1 MSGNP
6 ETELRTRERV
16 STHAAAKPLDS
27 RIRFTREVLGDALVA
42 LMHEWPFE
50 QITVQDILDRA
61 GVGRTTFYTH
71 YADKQDL
78 FLSDVEDFL
87 EGMAGYLDRCQASA
101 ERLVPVEELFGHFA
115 DMTTF
120 YKALNTSG
128 KLTEIRELGIACFA
142 RSIDRRLRLTISDMP
157 FSELRVTSQALAG
170 ALFALLDGWMFEPAK
185 LSPKAADE
193 LFHRLAWSG
202 VRPRAAKHPRG

>member
-6 ETELRTRERV
+6 ETELQTARATSSRT
-16 STHAAAKPLDS
+16 TGKPLDS

-78 FLSDVEDFL
+78 FLSDVEEFL
-87 EGMAGYLDRCQASA
+87 EGMAGYLDRCKAPAQ
-101 ERLVPVEELFGHFA
+101 RLVPVENLFGHFA

-128 KLTEIRELGIACFA
+128 KLTEIRELGITCFA
-142 RSIDRRLRLTISDMP
+142 RSIEQRLRLTLSDVP
-157 FSELRVTSQALAG
+157 TYELRVTSQALAG

-185 LSPKAADE
+185 LTPRAADE

-202 VRPRAAKHPRG
+202 VCPRAAESAR

>member
-1 MSGNP
+1 LAGNP
-6 ETELRTRERV
+6 ETELQTTKVTSSRP
-16 STHAAAKPLDS
+16 AAKPLDS

-78 FLSDVEDFL
+78 FLSDVEEFL
-87 EGMAGYLDRCQASA
+87 EGMAGYLDRCKAPAQC
-101 ERLVPVEELFGHFA
+101 LVPVEKLFEHFA

-128 KLTEIRELGIACFA
+128 KLTEVRELGITCFA
-142 RSIDRRLRLTISDMP
+142 RSIERRLRLTLSDVLP
-157 FSELRVTSQALAG
+157 SELRVTSQALAG
-170 ALFALLDGWMFEPAK
+170 ALFALLDGWMFEPGK
-185 LSPKAADE
+185 LTPKAADE

-202 VRPRAAKHPRG
+202 VCPRAAESARG